1 MVRDFAGKSH
11 LMGDQQHGAPLRS
24 QIPDHGQNFA
34 HQFRVQGASGFVKE
48 HHGWI
53 YRQGAGDGGTLLLTT

>member
-1 MVRDFAGKSH
+1 MRNCCRRSDFGLPKTSA
-11 LMGDQQHGAPLRS
+11 GAPLRS